1 MRRHGDRSVGI
12 VDGLRALES
21 GSRHHIER
29 IVGLQASPA
38 TDFALQ
44 RGPDIL
50 IQRAVLG
57 HHVGAVVSHP
67 VRLVIVVTRSLRKHV
82 PAVVTP
88 CTVTAAVAACPDV
101 LLVAGGNHGQLVI
114 GIVIEIVDP
123 AQNGRFIDL
132 LEDRISHPMRNMP
145 VDIVAYRIVAQFS
158 ARKELIAHKRRIIG
172 LIDISVVGTIFGLLA
187 PRTVVVDEARGPLRQ
202 RQGGGITV
210 GIGYVDPRRAVVV
223 GIVFVQIE
231 VGRVPD
237 VSAGGGY
244 LLIQIERTPLRIPAL
259 RDDRRLEGDARR
271 ALGRNLVRCG

>member
-1 MRRHGDRSVGI
+1 M
-12 VDGLRALES
+12 
-21 GSRHHIER
+21 
-29 IVGLQASPA
+29 
-38 TDFALQ
+38 
-44 RGPDIL
+44 
-50 IQRAVLG
+50 
-57 HHVGAVVSHP
+57 
-67 VRLVIVVTRSLRKHV
+67 

-123 AQNGRFIDL
+123 AQNGRFVDL

-231 VGRVPD
+231 VGRGPRRFRQAED
-237 VSAGGGY
+237 TC
-244 LLIQIERTPLRIPAL
+244 LIQIDEHHSASPPCETIVASKVMPDGLGPKSCSLWLNCSRSLQRASRGTPCRPRRPCRLHPANRTSIADIVTSSMPICLIF
-259 RDDRRLEGDARR
+259 
-271 ALGRNLVRCG
+271 NIIQNKV